1 MNLWRWLARGA
12 VALVVLSAYWWM
24 PMALRPLRFFG
35 VRRVEV
41 RGARYLSPSVVV
53 MAMGLRPEASVFDN
67 LRDIERRLS
76 AVGGVAS
83 VTVARLLPAT
93 LRVEIMEVELVAL
106 AEGPDALVPVG
117 RDGRPL
123 PYDVVESPVDA
134 PIVPG
139 ADKVLLEALS
149 QVQVT
154 DLGLYGDVAAARS
167 SGGELVLDMTRG
179 RVRLDVPVDP
189 EVVRS
194 VSAVR
199 RTLDSLRVS
208 WRELDG
214 RYRGWV
220 VVRKDEDRI
229 PGQRGT
235 VTPKTPGTGNR
246 GTGAP
251 TRRITPRPRARVAL
265 SCRCPGAPVSGIRT

>member
-1 MNLWRWLARGA
+1 VNRWRWLARSA
-12 VALVVLSAYWWM
+12 VVLVVLSAYWWM
-24 PMALRPLRFFG
+24 PMALRPLSFFG

-76 AVGGVAS
+76 AVRGVAS

-93 LRVEIMEVELVAL
+93 LRVEIMEVEPVAL
-106 AEGPDALVPVG
+106 AEGPDGLVPVG

-139 ADKVLLEALS
+139 ADKLLLEALQ

-214 RYRGWV
+214 RFRGWV
-220 VVRKDEDRI
+220 VVRKDGMTAGRHD
-229 PGQRGT
+229 GT
-235 VTPKTPGTGNR
+235 IATPTA
-246 GTGAP
+246 AP
-251 TRRITPRPRARVAL
+251 RRRTAPRPRSAAQRRAAL
-265 SCRCPGAPVSGIRT
+265 AVSCRHAVRPSGRLS